1 MAGEIYLSNLS
12 GQFDYQS
19 ILQKYQQLK
28 FQQVSVLQNQ
38 EETIKK
44 QKSAFKSFADLLDSF
59 KKDFEALTSSDI
71 FDKKSIQNS
80 DENVA
85 SVAINDESKVTAGSL
100 EFSVK
105 QLAKKDVWLSQSGVA
120 NRTDTVA
127 SSDGTLSISVGSQN
141 VDIAYSATDTLD
153 DIANKIN
160 QASNK
165 LNASI
170 FFDGTNYRLIVSSKQ
185 TGTDNA
191 LSFSDTGD
199 LLSTLKLGGSGDG
212 SHVQQAQ
219 NAQIDIYGQTVESQ
233 TNTFSNVLDG
243 IDIKVKQVSANP
255 VHVAIT
261 DDEKAAQDGIEKLFS
276 AYNSLVDY
284 VQQSTGEKG
293 DLSGDYALQSIRSS
307 ILSKLTPFMER
318 GLISVDHTNGHI
330 SLKSDQFDTLYKTNK
345 QELKNT
351 LSEVKNSLDPYLTF
365 LFDPEGTIKQKEK
378 AYDRKINRYEDRI
391 SSIVKRIDLE
401 TENLKKQFIHLD
413 SLMARM
419 NDIKLRVSALLPKQ
433 KQQ

>member
-12 GQFDYQS
+12 GQFDYQQ
-19 ILQKYQQLK
+19 ILQKFQQLK

-44 QKSAFKSFADLLDSF
+44 QKSAFKSFADLLDAF

-71 FDKKSIQNS
+71 LDKKTIQNS

-85 SVAINDESKVTAGSL
+85 SVAISDESKVTAGSL

-127 SSDGTLSISVGSQN
+127 SSDGTLTISVGSQN
-141 VDIAYSATDTLD
+141 VDITYSATDTLD

-160 QASNK
+160 QASDK
-165 LNASI
+165 LTASI
-170 FFDGTNYRLIVSSKQ
+170 FYDGTNYRLIVSSKE

-243 IDIKVKQVSANP
+243 IDITVKQTSTEP
-255 VHVAIT
+255 VQVAIS
-261 DDEKAAQDGIEKLFS
+261 DDKDAAKNGIEKLFS

-284 VQQSTGEKG
+284 IKESTGENG
-293 DLSGDYALQSIRSS
+293 DLSGEYSLQSVRSA
-307 ILSKLTPFMER
+307 IFAKLTPFMEK
-318 GLISVDHTNGHI
+318 GLIEVDHTNGHI
-330 SLKSDQFDTLYKTNK
+330 SLKNDRFDELYANSK
-345 QELKNT
+345 QELKDT
-351 LSEVKNSLDPYLTF
+351 LDNVKSSLEPYLDY
-365 LFDPEGTIKQKEK
+365 LFDPEGLIKQKEK
-378 AYDRKINRYEDRI
+378 SYNRKIDRYEERI
-391 SSIVKRIDLE
+391 EDIVKRIDLE
-401 TENLKKQFIHLD
+401 TENLKRQFIHLD
-413 SLMARM
+413 SMMARM
-419 NDIKLRVSALLPKQ
+419 NDIKLRVAALLPKE